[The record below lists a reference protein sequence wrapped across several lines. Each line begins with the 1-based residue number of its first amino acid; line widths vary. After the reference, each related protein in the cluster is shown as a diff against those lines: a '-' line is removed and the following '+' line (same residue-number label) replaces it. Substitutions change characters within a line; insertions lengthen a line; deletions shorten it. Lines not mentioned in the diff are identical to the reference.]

1 MKKLLLVVL
10 LLSCSFLYAQSS
22 TNTAFKLNKQR
33 WSLSA
38 NAGYINVSNTPG
50 ARYQSNG
57 WTSLCI
63 NYSIQKWSFGT
74 WTGANYWIDGKQAD
88 LRSGFTV
95 TYTIKKW

>member
-10 LLSCSFLYAQSS
+10 LLGCSFLYAQSS
-22 TNTAFKLNKQR
+22 TNNTFKLNKQR

-38 NAGYINVSNTPG
+38 NVGYINVSNTPG
-50 ARYQSNG
+50 TRYQSNG
-57 WTSLCI
+57 WTSLCV
-63 NYSIQKWSFGT
+63 NYNIQKWSFGT
-74 WTGANYWIDGKQAD
+74 WTGANYWVNGKQAD